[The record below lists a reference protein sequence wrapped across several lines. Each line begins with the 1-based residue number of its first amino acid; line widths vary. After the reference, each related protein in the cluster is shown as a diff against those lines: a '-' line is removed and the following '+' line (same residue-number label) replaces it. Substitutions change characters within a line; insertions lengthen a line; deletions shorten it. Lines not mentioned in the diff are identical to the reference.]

1 MKCHALHL
9 FVACA
14 IAMFAATVS
23 AQGIDAERTDD
34 IPFDPQVAPG
44 SMSLTPEMWFYLH
57 EQRREEDPQMV
68 VRRNAEQK
76 AAARRNRIAAMRWFG
91 YSASRPTAS
100 PSPFTS
106 RYSPTWVGNSTHPYK
121 WVGTSGVTAALPV
134 DATRVRR

>member
-1 MKCHALHL
+1 MKCHALQL
-9 FVACA
+9 FVASA
-14 IAMFAATVS
+14 IAILATTAS
-23 AQGIDAERTDD
+23 AQDFDTNKTDE

-44 SMSLTPEMWFYLH
+44 SMSLTPDMWFYLH

-100 PSPFTS
+100 PSPFTG
-106 RYSPTWVGNSTHPYK
+106 RYSPTWVGNGMHPYK
-121 WVGTSGVTAALPV
+121 WVGTSGITATLPI

>member
-14 IAMFAATVS
+14 VAMLAATAS
-23 AQGIDAERTDD
+23 AQGIDAKKAEDN
-34 IPFDPQVAPG
+34 PFDPQIAPE
-44 SMSLTPEMWFYLH
+44 SMTLTPEMYFYLH
-57 EQRREEDPQMV
+57 EQRRAEDPQMV
-68 VRRNAEQK
+68 VRRNAAQK

-91 YSASRPTAS
+91 YSASRPQAS

-106 RYSPTWVGNSTHPYK
+106 RYSPTWTGNSTHPYK
-121 WVGTSGVTAALPV
+121 WVGTSGVTATLPV